1 MAVRWRGGRREL
13 EGKGVGEGRM
23 EWWRRETEEEE
34 EKGKEEEE
42 EGGKRR
48 LSDGW
53 CPGNSFLHASLSASG
68 SSVGGNFPPG
78 P

>member
-23 EWWRRETEEEE
+23 EWWRRETEEE
-34 EKGKEEEE
+34 KGKEEEE
-42 EGGKRR
+42 ERRGRR

-53 CPGNSFLHASLSASG
+53 YPGNSLLHASLSASG
-68 SSVGGNFPPG
+68 SAVGANFSPG

>member
-13 EGKGVGEGRM
+13 EGKGAGEGRM

-34 EKGKEEEE
+34 EKGKGG
-42 EGGKRR
+42 EGR

-53 CPGNSFLHASLSASG
+53 YPGNSLLHASLSASG
-68 SSVGGNFPPG
+68 SSIGANFPPG